1 MKIMMKVQ
9 TGKNKH
15 ITKGDFMKIHYW
27 DCGFEAAER
36 LDAMEK
42 EDSNCVRSYK
52 CNHPD
57 NEDQYCYFDN
67 KLENKESDWAY
78 LDGEKSI
85 VEIFTIFSNTPGKS
99 TRQEIQRINEF
110 LLTYQEYKRIYK
122 ESTGSDPIGMS
133 IEADLKKVKWYLDY
147 LSGKIIP
154 TKK

>member
-1 MKIMMKVQ
+1 MKV
-9 TGKNKH
+9 
-15 ITKGDFMKIHYW
+15 HYW
-27 DCGFEAAER
+27 ECDFAAAER
-36 LDAMEK
+36 VNKIMED
-42 EDSNCVRSYK
+42 EDSNYIWSYK
-52 CNHPD
+52 CNHP
-57 NEDQYCYFDN
+57 NNKNQYCHLDN
-67 KLENKESDWAY
+67 KLENKESDCAY

-154 TKK
+154 TKQ